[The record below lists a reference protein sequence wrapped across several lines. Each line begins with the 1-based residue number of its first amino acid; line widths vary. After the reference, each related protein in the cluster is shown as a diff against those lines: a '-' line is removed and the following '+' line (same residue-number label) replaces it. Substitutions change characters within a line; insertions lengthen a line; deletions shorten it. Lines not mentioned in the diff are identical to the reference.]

1 MQPAACGDAAA
12 TEDGGD
18 LGGERLSHSDSSSTS
33 RSTADSACSA
43 SRTSTGSEPGAG
55 AAVGVASSANR
66 SQRAVRRRLTNHP
79 ASDQVPVFSPDGTRI
94 AFQSA
99 RDGNQE
105 IYIMTADGSGAPT
118 NLSNNPALDSLPE
131 FSPTARA

>member
-1 MQPAACGDAAA
+1 MPAPP
-12 TEDGGD
+12 
-18 LGGERLSHSDSSSTS
+18 
-33 RSTADSACSA
+33 SA
-43 SRTSTGSEPGAG
+43 SR
-55 AAVGVASSANR
+55 
-66 SQRAVRRRLTNHP
+66 RAPIARKEQVRRRLTNHP